1 MKTYRTP
8 ALVARGDV
16 VRLTQGLIEGRTD
29 PDEVTLKMPL
39 GSVGFG
45 L

>member
-1 MKTYRTP
+1 MKIYETP
-8 ALVARGDV
+8 AFVARGDV

-29 PDEVTLKMPL
+29 PDLQTKAMPT